1 MADSDPQ
8 RNHQYESPKS
18 KKPRLEKS
26 LEGDAIFKEF
36 YSDVKLLEDLEI
48 YIKAIQKWNDYSLCM
63 LNISNCNATGPYTF
77 LKAFCQTERYKHEH
91 RIIQNSEIVKKVL
104 FCKYFS
110 SMEKNYWQAMSN
122 LEMSLAC
129 LKGKVQD
136 LHLPSYYISCLM
148 N

>member
-1 MADSDPQ
+1 MADSDLQ
-8 RNHQYESPKS
+8 RNHQNESPKS

-91 RIIQNSEIVKKVL
+91 RIIHNSEIVKK
-104 FCKYFS
+104 FS
-110 SMEKNYWQAMSN
+110 FASFQAWRRTT
-122 LEMSLAC
+122 
-129 LKGKVQD
+129 GKLCQT
-136 LHLPSYYISCLM
+136 
-148 N
+148 

>member
-8 RNHQYESPKS
+8 RNHQNESPKS

-63 LNISNCNATGPYTF
+63 LKISNCNATGPYTF
-77 LKAFCQTERYKHEH
+77 SKAFCQTERYKHEH
-91 RIIQNSEIVKKVL
+91 RIIHNSEIVKM
-104 FCKYFS
+104 FS
-110 SMEKNYWQAMSN
+110 FANIFKHGEDYWQAMSN
-122 LEMSLAC
+122 LEMSLVC

>member
-26 LEGDAIFKEF
+26 FEGDAIFIEF

-77 LKAFCQTERYKHEH
+77 LKAFCQTERYKHE
-91 RIIQNSEIVKKVL
+91 QNSEIVKKSSLLQV
-104 FCKYFS
+104 FS

>member
-91 RIIQNSEIVKKVL
+91 GIIQNSEIVKKVL
-104 FCKYFS
+104 FCKYF
-110 SMEKNYWQAMSN
+110 QAWRRTT
-122 LEMSLAC
+122 
-129 LKGKVQD
+129 GKLCQT
-136 LHLPSYYISCLM
+136 
-148 N
+148 

>member
-26 LEGDAIFKEF
+26 FEGDAIFIEF

-63 LNISNCNATGPYTF
+63 LNISNCNATGSYTF
-77 LKAFCQTERYKHEH
+77 LKTFCQTERYKHE
-91 RIIQNSEIVKKVL
+91 QNSEIVKKSSLLQV
-104 FCKYFS
+104 FS
-110 SMEKNYWQAMSN
+110 SMEKNYW
-122 LEMSLAC
+122 
-129 LKGKVQD
+129 
-136 LHLPSYYISCLM
+136 
-148 N
+148 